1 MFEVSRP
8 FLFADHFRIPYRV
21 VDGADGSGHSLA
33 RLRAVGGGELMWPA
47 WDAFSPDGLGPAASR
62 FGEVPIFARVAADSQ
77 ARSWLGAGWEPAE
90 PIEDL
95 EGGARGSV
103 WRDGSGGVFLPF
115 DPDEAILSYW
125 SESYGQGAARSV
137 AGRAKKISMRAYYGV
152 RPLLPRSAQIAM
164 RRQFSRIQARSR
176 FPRWPIETGLHDL
189 YDVLFGLLAGLA
201 GEPVPWLAS
210 WPAGHSW
217 AVVLTHD
224 VETDVGYRNINLLLD
239 VEVAHGFRSSWNLVP
254 RRYTVEDSVV
264 AELWERGFE
273 VGVHGLYHDGR
284 DLESRATLEE
294 RLPAM
299 REAAERWRATGFRS
313 PATHRS
319 WELMPLLGFDYDS
332 SYPDTDP
339 FEPQAGGCCSLLPFF
354 NDDLVELPITL
365 PQDHTVFVILRH
377 RDESIWLEKS
387 SFIRSRGG
395 MALLITH
402 PDYFLD
408 AERIASYER
417 FLAGLGEDSTVWR
430 ALPREVSEWWRRRA
444 ASSVEL
450 RGGEWEIVGPA
461 ATDGRVVFR

>member
-1 MFEVSRP
+1 MFEASRP
-8 FLFADHFRIPYRV
+8 FLFADYLRIPYRV
-21 VDGADGSGHSLA
+21 VDGADGPGHSLV
-33 RLRAVGGGELMWPA
+33 RLRAVGNGKLLWPA
-47 WDAFSPDGLGPAASR
+47 WDALSPDSPGPGAAR
-62 FGEVPIFARVAADSQ
+62 FGEVPLYARVVTDSQ

-90 PIEDL
+90 PIEDV
-95 EGGARGSV
+95 EGNARGSV

-125 SESYGQGAARSV
+125 SEAYGKGAARSA
-137 AGRAKKISMRAYYGV
+137 AGRSKRLSMRAYYGV
-152 RPLLPRSAQIAM
+152 RPLLPRSAQIAI

-176 FPRWPIETGLHDL
+176 FPRWPIEAGLHDL
-189 YDVLFGLLAGLA
+189 YDVLFGFLEDIAGVS
-201 GEPVPWLAS
+201 VPWLAP

-224 VETDVGYRNINLLLD
+224 VETDVGYRNINRLRD
-239 VEVAHGFRSSWNLVP
+239 VEVAQGFRSSWNLVP

-264 AELWERGFE
+264 AELWEGGFE

-354 NDDLVELPITL
+354 NGDLVELPITL

-377 RDESIWLEKS
+377 RDESIWLEKA
-387 SFIRSRGG
+387 SFIKSRGG

-408 AERIASYER
+408 PERIASYGR
-417 FLAGLGEDSTVWR
+417 FLAGLGRDSTVWR
-430 ALPREVSEWWRRRA
+430 ALPCEVSEWWRRRA
-444 ASSVEL
+444 ASSLEF
-450 RGGEWEIVGPA
+450 RGGAWEIVGPA
-461 ATDGRVVFR
+461 APDGRVLFR